1 MQGRDGACRIPSD
14 KDLVGIDNKRI
25 ETALTRNSIGHTAP
39 QKANRRL
46 GILGRPDGRLGKFG
60 VQRCGDADANAQSI
74 GSRRCNIT
82 PPGKFLAETG
92 HHRIVSGP
100 AHE

>member
-1 MQGRDGACRIPSD
+1 MQGRDGAGRIPSD
-14 KDLVGIDNKRI
+14 KDLVGVDNKRI
-25 ETALTRNSIGHTAP
+25 ETALTRNTIGHTAP
-39 QKANRRL
+39 QKTNSSSC
-46 GILGRPDGRLGKFG
+46 ILGRPDGRLGKFG
-60 VQRCGDADANAQSI
+60 IQWSGDADANAQSI